1 MHDVTAQV
9 DDVKEN
15 ELRGSEGPLLM
26 NQKKIRKNYNIYT
39 TTLLH
44 KQVMTSTR
52 LFIIYIKSSLRK
64 YSSLPL

>member
-15 ELRGSEGPLLM
+15 ELKGSEGPLLM

>member
-1 MHDVTAQV
+1 MTAQV